1 MRIHLGSTGRT
12 LMALSAVAVITSAC
26 DRRDDT
32 AVARSDTAAGTIA
45 PNDTLNRPMTDRDW
59 TDESIIAYLR
69 AANRDE
75 IKVNELAAKKAT
87 TPAVKE
93 FARTMV
99 ADHRAA
105 LKELES
111 MIPKTKAHDSTH
123 AMAKDSMHEKAHDVM
138 DKSKDEI
145 KDLTDKDAGVDWD
158 KDYLAMQIDEHK
170 DVLDK
175 LQDAAKNTTDKDLQK
190 MLIKVSGSVQEHLT
204 KAEAIKASFK

>member
-1 MRIHLGSTGRT
+1 MRIHLGSTVRA
-12 LMALSAVAVITSAC
+12 LMALSAAAVFTSAC
-26 DRRDDT
+26 DRRDDN
-32 AVARSDTAAGTIA
+32 AVARSETAAGTIA

-69 AANRDE
+69 AANMDE
-75 IKVNELAAKKAT
+75 IKVNQLAAKKAT

-111 MIPKTKAHDSTH
+111 MSPKTKTHDSAH

-158 KDYLAMQIDEHK
+158 KDYLDMQIDEHK